1 METEDVLDNPYSP
14 PTQHESVV
22 ISDNDGSFVKIAK
35 FIAILAVFPTFP
47 IGWRTI
53 ADIYQVR
60 KPDNIFTL
68 LVFPSVVALALLYY
82 LLVRVGDKQQFEM
95 KWLLF
100 IAKPIV
106 VVCALENLFLL
117 LIGVYFWINPFTGPG

>member
-22 ISDNDGSFVKIAK
+22 IADNDGSFVKIAK
-35 FIAILAVFPTFP
+35 FIAILAVFPPFP